1 MHTCIM
7 SETSLPDRHALHD
20 IAMSR
25 ISHRCMTLYDC
36 ISLIFPLYSTPL
48 ATEGKIHAR
57 HQTDWMEVTMALEV
71 TPTVL
76 G

>member
-1 MHTCIM
+1 
-7 SETSLPDRHALHD
+7 
-20 IAMSR
+20 
-25 ISHRCMTLYDC
+25 MTLYDC